1 MAVRLPEGLADRR
14 PIVRGA
20 THGGAYHGGAY
31 YGTAN
36 VNRNVTASGNWNA
49 YYGPH
54 YGGAAA
60 GAAAGLAVGTVVG
73 ALPAAAA
80 AQSVAG
86 QTYYNAGNTYYQPCY
101 QGTDVNYCVVPN
113 PNQ

>member
-1 MAVRLPEGLADRR
+1 ML
-14 PIVRGA
+14 
-20 THGGAYHGGAY
+20 
-31 YGTAN
+31 
-36 VNRNVTASGNWNA
+36 
-49 YYGPH
+49 YYGPG

-60 GAAAGLAVGTVVG
+60 GVAAGLAVGSVVG

-86 QTYYNAGNTYYQPCY
+86 QRYYYDGNNYYQPCY
-101 QGTDVNYCVVPN
+101 RGTDVNYCVVPN